1 MSHAIKLAITASVMV
16 GFSHVKSFPTPD
28 AESLSSFLRY
38 PPPGV
43 ANAGAEPPRQE
54 QPHLCLLRVQLPPGT
69 AAVTRSLAPLA
80 RHFLA
85 FSR

>member
-43 ANAGAEPPRQE
+43 ANAGDEPPRQE
-54 QPHLCLLRVQLPPGT
+54 QPHLCLLGVGD
-69 AAVTRSLAPLA
+69 RSLQS
-80 RHFLA
+80 H
-85 FSR
+85 